1 MNISV
6 SNKFRDRA
14 LYLLIKRALKARNQ
28 YENQLLVPQPKVMKC
43 TVYHD
48 VRVSDVGSSKYDAG
62 KKGINASLSLTFID
76 IPILE
81 KES

>member
-1 MNISV
+1 
-6 SNKFRDRA
+6 
-14 LYLLIKRALKARNQ
+14 
-28 YENQLLVPQPKVMKC
+28 MKC

-62 KKGINASLSLTFID
+62 KKGIDASLSLTFID

-81 KES
+81 KESWQNKLQQETNLIGGILVGLAYIFLSLFPRFFAE